1 MPLFHYRASDAAGNI
16 IQGSLDAREERMVV
30 QHLQQGGLIPLKIS
44 LEAKASQGWQQ
55 KLGRAPSKR
64 VPLGEVV
71 HFTQELAALLKAGL
85 PLDRSLQALQ
95 EVTSRPAMKDVI
107 GQVLRDLQGGKTLAD
122 SLSRHHKAFSPLYV
136 SLVSAGETGGF
147 LDEALA
153 RLSDYLKT
161 VAELKSYLFSALI
174 YPTIL
179 AGVGALSMI
188 LMLLYVVPRFES
200 FFKEMG
206 QNLYW
211 STKLLLAVSHGFRD
225 YWWLGGLLGAGAAF
239 VAVRLAR
246 SPRGQFLLD
255 RFKMTAPFL
264 GDLSRR
270 VSTAFFAK
278 TLGTL
283 LNNGVPMVSSL
294 RVVITSVNNKYLAQS
309 LTGVLE
315 NVQKGQHLSGLMKK
329 AGMFPE
335 LFLQMVAIGEES
347 GHLAEMLLTAAESL
361 EADARA
367 AVRKLLALLEP
378 VLILL
383 TALVV
388 AFIIVS
394 LLLPILN
401 LYEINF

>member
-16 IQGSLDAREERMVV
+16 VQGSLDAREERLVV
-30 QHLQQGGLIPLKIS
+30 QHLQQGGLIPLKVS
-44 LEAKASQGWQQ
+44 LEEKAAGWKQS
-55 KLGRAPSKR
+55 LGRKPSKR

-95 EVTSRPAMKDVI
+95 EVTSRPAMKTII

-122 SLSRHHKAFSPLYV
+122 SLSRHKAFSTLYV
-136 SLVSAGETGGF
+136 SLVAAGETGGF
-147 LDEALA
+147 LDEALS
-153 RLSDYLKT
+153 RLADYLKT
-161 VAELKSYLFSALI
+161 VSELKSYLFSALI

-179 AGVGALSMI
+179 AGVGSLSLI

-206 QNLYW
+206 QSLFW
-211 STKLLLAVSHGFRD
+211 STRLLLALSHAFRS
-225 YWWLGGLLGAGAAF
+225 YWWAMALLAAGAAF
-239 VAVRLAR
+239 IAVRLLK

-255 RFKMTAPFL
+255 RFRMTAPFL

-270 VSTAFFAK
+270 VATAFFAK

-283 LNNGVPMVSSL
+283 LTNGVPMVSSL
-294 RVVITSVNNKYLAQS
+294 RVVIASVNNRYLAQS

-315 NVQKGQHLSGLMKK
+315 NVQKGQHLSGLLKK
-329 AGMFPE
+329 AGLFPE

-347 GHLAEMLLTAAESL
+347 GHLAEMLLTSAESL
-361 EADARA
+361 ESDARA

-378 VLILL
+378 VLILV

-401 LYEINF
+401 LYEIQF